1 MFGIKIFTDVNY
13 TSAFVHYNNII
24 ILYTVCTTVPILTA
38 YLLQIRNIT
47 FLVAQIFRNIIDH
60 YTQSVYYNIM

>member
-13 TSAFVHYNNII
+13 TSAFVHYNNI